1 MIEPAGRLRD
11 PGRFRFLLDPQV
23 SHIRV
28 APSVRLGQCTGAAAD
43 FQYDLSINGYQSKQV
58 GVDPVV
64 VVGHGLCL
72 VAVASV
78 ESQERSAPPR
88 QPILSRDYLR
98 IVAETDSSKGSRNRN
113 SSSSRAGRTSI
124 LDVRQR
130 PGVSLSDR
138 IDFGGRGSS
147 ILPGPVFNF
156 EFFATARRGRF
167 YVVRALCAA
176 VLLIML
182 WGIYSAWSS
191 AFEGNELPA
200 SMVKWFAVSAFGGI
214 TIGWEV
220 LVAWVIA
227 DERKRKTL
235 DYLWRPRRLGA
246 VLGLLVLAG
255 VGLESLHPLSL
266 PALVLALLVDGWFA
280 AAIGV
285 WGSIHLRSTW
295 RPVPDDRRPAAGERF
310 GPGDSQV
317 AHASRICSAIVAGI
331 HFLRSGQAD
340 YESRH
345 RASALPHQLAAVL
358 GDLGSR

>member
-1 MIEPAGRLRD
+1 M
-11 PGRFRFLLDPQV
+11 
-23 SHIRV
+23 
-28 APSVRLGQCTGAAAD
+28 
-43 FQYDLSINGYQSKQV
+43 
-58 GVDPVV
+58 
-64 VVGHGLCL
+64 
-72 VAVASV
+72 
-78 ESQERSAPPR
+78 
-88 QPILSRDYLR
+88 
-98 IVAETDSSKGSRNRN
+98 
-113 SSSSRAGRTSI
+113 
-124 LDVRQR
+124 
-130 PGVSLSDR
+130 
-138 IDFGGRGSS
+138 
-147 ILPGPVFNF
+147 
-156 EFFATARRGRF
+156 
-167 YVVRALCAA
+167 VRALCAA

-266 PALVLALLVDGWFA
+266 PALVLALLVYGWFA

-295 RPVPDDRRPAAGERF
+295 RAQFLTIAGLPLVNVLGQGILKLLTPHGFAPQLWPGFTSYEVGKLIMSPDIVHRLSRTNWPRFWGIWDLDDGLGWLTIFSILSLSVYTGLGLFLTWDVLRRLEIAAG
-310 GPGDSQV
+310 
-317 AHASRICSAIVAGI
+317 
-331 HFLRSGQAD
+331 
-340 YESRH
+340 
-345 RASALPHQLAAVL
+345 RASVRESGA
-358 GDLGSR
+358 